1 MTATGVRGGRAM
13 AQDGPS
19 RRAVVSRRGLPALAP
34 GLMAAHAAT
43 AWAQRPASA
52 RPARIGW
59 LSYIGQADLG
69 LDRLRLGLGELGHV
83 EGKTFVAISRFASGD
98 FPRIPALADELLAE
112 RLDVLVSR
120 GPTVDYLKG
129 AAAKVPVPVVFAYSG
144 DPVAAGFADSL
155 GRPGRNMTG
164 ITFTALEL
172 SAKRVEVLKELVP
185 QATRMALLSNP
196 ERAGELA
203 EYRVTEEAARRV
215 GAAIARHL
223 ARTPADLTRVLG
235 EIRASRPD
243 AMLVF
248 PDSLTLARRQEIADF
263 ATHARIPALFGRD
276 EFTDVGG
283 LASYGAG
290 VFESFK
296 GMATFVDKILK
307 GADASRL
314 PIEQVSRISLR
325 INAGTARRMGLT
337 VPQALLVGADGV
349 IE

>member
-1 MTATGVRGGRAM
+1 MTATGVRGGGRAM
-13 AQDGPS
+13 AQAGPV
-19 RRAVVSRRGLPALAP
+19 RGGVSRRRVLALAP
-34 GLMAAHAAT
+34 GLAALFASR
-43 AWAQRPASA
+43 AWAQRPATA
-52 RPARIGW
+52 TPGRIGW
-59 LSYIGQADLG
+59 VSYIGRPDVG
-69 LDRLRLGLGELGHV
+69 LDRLRVGLVELGHA
-83 EGKTFVAISRFASGD
+83 EGKTFVVSPRFANGD
-98 FPRIPALADELLAE
+98 FTKIPALVDELLAE
-112 RLDVLVSR
+112 RLDVLASR
-120 GPTVDYLKG
+120 GPTVGYLKG
-129 AAAKVPVPVVFAYSG
+129 AAAKVPVVFAYSG

-164 ITFTALEL
+164 ITFMALEL

-196 ERAGELA
+196 EHAGELA

-215 GAAIARHL
+215 GATITRHL

-263 ATHARIPALFGRD
+263 ATHARIPALFGWD

-337 VPQALLVGADGV
+337 VPQALLVRADRV